1 MAALELQISST
12 RLARDAFEIT
22 VSGEVDLHDAP
33 ALEAALD
40 EAVAAGAARVLL
52 DLTAV
57 PFLDSVALGVLMKA
71 HKRLELLVLAI
82 GDVRVLRVFEITGLD
97 RTLNIE
103 RSRTEALARLS
114 HAVSP

>member
-1 MAALELQISST
+1 LAALELRISSA
-12 RLARDAFEIT
+12 RLARDAFEVT
-22 VSGEVDLHDAP
+22 VAGEVDLHGAP
-33 ALEAALD
+33 ALEAAFD
-40 EAVAAGAARVLL
+40 EVVAAGAVRVLL

-57 PFLDSVALGVLMKA
+57 PFLDSLALGVLMKA

-97 RTLNIE
+97 RALNME

-114 HAVSP
+114 QAAPA